1 MPTNPAEEGAR
12 RPSGRSQDGALIAE
26 VVGSGERGAECTIYP
41 ADAEGMDLMTRWI
54 TASEG
59 SFVRLED
66 VE

>member
-12 RPSGRSQDGALIAE
+12 RPSERSRDEALIAE
-26 VVGSGERGAECTIYP
+26 VIGSDGHDAECTIYP

-54 TASEG
+54 TAAEG

-66 VE
+66 VR